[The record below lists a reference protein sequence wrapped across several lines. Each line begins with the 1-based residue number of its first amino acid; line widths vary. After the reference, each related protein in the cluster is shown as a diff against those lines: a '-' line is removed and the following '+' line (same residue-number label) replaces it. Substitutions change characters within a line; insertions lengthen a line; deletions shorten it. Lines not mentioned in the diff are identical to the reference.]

1 MNYGYIYIKKIN
13 KKNPDSKAVSWVSEA
28 WSRRHINHLHSQN
41 CSAHISGSHH
51 SHSFCCS
58 FPFMNPEKVKEPR
71 SRRRDWSPWKPTE
84 HQQPPLYSCRLFTM
98 AAGSVVSL
106 PPCSSGFIYIS
117 LSLELC
123 VECVDEK
130 WSRAQNMA
138 APSPRSSASETEY
151 WWRNPQSSHITGC
164 CLSITT

>member
-1 MNYGYIYIKKIN
+1 M
-13 KKNPDSKAVSWVSEA
+13 SWVSEA

-98 AAGSVVSL
+98 AAGSIVSL
-106 PPCSSGFIYIS
+106 PPCSSGFLYIS
-117 LSLELC
+117 LSGTLCWMCRREMEQSTEHGCSEPPELHLR
-123 VECVDEK
+123 DRILMEK
-130 WSRAQNMA
+130 STVFTHHWLLSLHHNVKKKKLLS
-138 APSPRSSASETEY
+138 PSFHLLTL
-151 WWRNPQSSHITGC
+151 I
-164 CLSITT
+164 